1 MIIIA
6 LIIKI
11 TMPGK
16 IFFIQQRVGKK
27 RQKFSLYKFRTM
39 RDSDRAK
46 GGNFDAGDSSRVTS
60 FGKIL
65 RKTKLDEIP
74 QLFNV
79 IIGNMSIVGPR
90 PEVNKWTEVY
100 YEKWDIVLSVKPGI
114 TDNASILFRNEE
126 DILKNS
132 DDPEETYL
140 KIILPQKLDLYI
152 KYVQNQSLIQDFKI
166 VVQTIKTV
174 LFK

>member
-16 IFFIQQRVGKK
+16 IFFIQQRVGKR

-46 GGNFDAGDSSRVTS
+46 SGNFDAGDSSRVTS

-100 YEKWDIVLSVKPGI
+100 SEKWDIVLSVKPGI

-132 DDPEETYL
+132 DNPEETYF

-166 VVQTIKTV
+166 VLQTIKTV